1 MKYGRV
7 LIGFIG
13 MSMALF
19 LASQVFAQQAPIEG
33 WDKAKF
39 GMSVE
44 ELKES
49 YREEAKFFE
58 MREGRE
64 FWEETTPPESKLIG
78 CTRLSTSG
86 LKTSLGTS
94 SDIDFWF
101 IDNKLWDIEI
111 HIADVFSSEKVEQF
125 INFFTSK
132 YGKPYEEP
140 DIFGDS
146 YEWYRGSRR
155 IMVWTYF
162 DSEKKISSVD
172 VFYTDGELNELWEKR
187 YNEWIN
193 KRKKVWGRNIQD
205 F

>member
-1 MKYGRV
+1 MRCEKA

-13 MSMALF
+13 VSMALF
-19 LASQVFAQQAPIEG
+19 LASQVFAQPAPIKG
-33 WDKAKF
+33 WDKAKL

-49 YREEAKFFE
+49 YKEEAKFFE
-58 MREGRE
+58 MQEGRE
-64 FWEETTPPESKLIG
+64 FWKETTPPESRVIG

-86 LKTSLGTS
+86 LKTSLGAR

-111 HIADVFSSEKVEQF
+111 HITNVFSSEKVEQF
-125 INFFTSK
+125 ISFLTRK

-146 YEWYRGSRR
+146 YEWYRKNRR
-155 IMVWTYF
+155 IMVWTSY
-162 DSEKKISSVD
+162 DSEEKISSVD
-172 VFYTDGELNELWEKR
+172 VFYTDGELNELWKKR
-187 YNEWIN
+187 YDELTN
-193 KRKKVWGRNIQD
+193 K
-205 F
+205 

>member
-49 YREEAKFFE
+49 YREETKFFE

-125 INFFTSK
+125 INFFTHK

-172 VFYTDGELNELWEKR
+172 VFYTDGELNELWRTR
-187 YNEWIN
+187 YDEWN
-193 KRKKVWGRNIQD
+193 SKQKKDVLGR
-205 F
+205 